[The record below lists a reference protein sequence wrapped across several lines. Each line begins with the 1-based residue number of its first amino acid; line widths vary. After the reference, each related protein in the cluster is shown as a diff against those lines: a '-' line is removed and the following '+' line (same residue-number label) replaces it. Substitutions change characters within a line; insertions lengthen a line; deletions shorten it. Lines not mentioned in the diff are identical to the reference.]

1 MKNVLLIS
9 TVALLLAVPVRS
21 QDLNRDSVP
30 TVNVYKNADEI
41 PFFPGGVDGF
51 HRFVEKN
58 FIVPAEVWRN
68 GGGNGSKL
76 RFIIRR
82 DGVACGLK
90 RDGMP
95 LPLYEEWK
103 RLFSIMPLWTPAMIK
118 GYPVDVEYS
127 LFVSLYDRKTGFPF
141 HIVRLMKDLGNYDDP
156 NKEYR
161 KGINEEEAEELVT
174 KVSEIVNIT
183 PENGRVTSLLIRLYV
198 SLGKNDEVIPFA
210 KESVEKVRDLGIKKR
225 NIDKNRPWFIA
236 KGAEI
241 RTPSNY
247 DSKLY
252 MNVAL
257 AYALACDVAGSKEQ
271 KEKAYEYAL
280 NVVDERIFLKDIKK
294 TKNDYK
300 NETYR
305 RLMAEKQILAA
316 SSTSPGVTL
325 NSSERSAIF
334 NHGWVS
340 SETMRTIDRNI
351 EEGKI
356 DNPRIRQ
363 INTHLKEMDEERR
376 KNPPIKRDTLYLY
389 GLRAMAIDLSEGQ
402 EALNRYVDSMQ
413 QRENVGSE
421 LKSYLSKLA
430 ENRRKHAAVLNDREA
445 VVRSL
450 AGYAPINAEGDS
462 KVAQKQRA
470 KEFYKYRDAMKAVY
484 PLKWLWKQ

>member
-1 MKNVLLIS
+1 MNV
-9 TVALLLAVPVRS
+9 
-21 QDLNRDSVP
+21 
-30 TVNVYKNADEI
+30 
-41 PFFPGGVDGF
+41 
-51 HRFVEKN
+51 
-58 FIVPAEVWRN
+58 
-68 GGGNGSKL
+68 
-76 RFIIRR
+76 
-82 DGVACGLK
+82 
-90 RDGMP
+90 
-95 LPLYEEWK
+95 
-103 RLFSIMPLWTPAMIK
+103 
-118 GYPVDVEYS
+118 
-127 LFVSLYDRKTGFPF
+127 
-141 HIVRLMKDLGNYDDP
+141 
-156 NKEYR
+156 
-161 KGINEEEAEELVT
+161 
-174 KVSEIVNIT
+174 T
-183 PENGRVTSLLIRLYV
+183 PENMRVTSSLIRLYV

-210 KESVEKVRDLGIKKR
+210 KESVERVRDLGIKKR
-225 NIDKNRPWFIA
+225 NIEENRPWFIA

-241 RTPSNY
+241 KTPSNY
-247 DSKLY
+247 DGKLY

-271 KEKAYEYAL
+271 KKKAYEYAL
-280 NVVDERIFLKDIKK
+280 NLVDERIFLKDIKK

-305 RLMAEKQILAA
+305 RLMTEKQILAA
-316 SSTSPGVTL
+316 SSSSPGVTL

-356 DNPRIRQ
+356 DNPHIRQ
-363 INTHLKEMDEERR
+363 INTHLKEMNEERR
-376 KNPPIKRDTLYLY
+376 KNPPIRKDTLYLY
-389 GLRAMAIDLSEGQ
+389 GLRAMVIDLSEGQ

-430 ENRRKHAAVLNDREA
+430 ENRRKQAAVLNDREA

-450 AGYAPINAEGDS
+450 AGYAPIS
-462 KVAQKQRA
+462 KAKQKQRA